1 MAPALVTLF
10 WNEDIKEEAVLLI
23 PFITFPTNLIPACA
37 EEEAEEKD
45 DEEEDDE
52 EEDDEEED
60 DAINAGAD
68 ARLNCCTGS
77 SDLD

>member
-1 MAPALVTLF
+1 MKVS
-10 WNEDIKEEAVLLI
+10 
-23 PFITFPTNLIPACA
+23 ACA